1 MTTNS
6 IIKVQNSVIIL
17 AAGLSER
24 MGQPKAFMKWNK
36 HITFLEKLVNEYA
49 SFCSTQIVLV
59 LNNVG
64 YKQVLSSFP
73 AIEKKCKIVLNPN
86 PEKGKMG
93 SLKLGI
99 KSIQPNTACFVQ
111 NVDNP
116 FTTHETLNAMNDLVK
131 PDAYVVPVYIPI
143 RNRFEKIPI
152 GITRS
157 IQLPDPPDLRYWTVR
172 CGTACVCKT
181 DKNEYKGKSGHPVLL
196 GSEILKNISLIEK
209 SDFNLRNYLNDY
221 KRIEV
226 ISNDDKT
233 IVNINTLN
241 DYQKYFKNEY

>member
-1 MTTNS
+1 MTTQS
-6 IIKVQNSVIIL
+6 IVKVHNPVIVL

-24 MGQPKAFMKWNK
+24 MGHPKAFMMWNN
-36 HITFLEKLVNEYA
+36 HITFLEKLVNEYT

-59 LNNVG
+59 LNENG
-64 YKQVLSSFP
+64 YEQVLSSFST
-73 AIEKKCKIVLNPN
+73 IEKKCKIILNPN

-99 KSIQPNTACFVQ
+99 KYIPPNAACFVQ

-116 FTTHETLNAMNDLVK
+116 FTTRKTLKAMNDLVK
-131 PDAYVVPVYIPI
+131 PDAYVVPVY
-143 RNRFEKIPI
+143 N
-152 GITRS
+152 G
-157 IQLPDPPDLRYWTVR
+157 
-172 CGTACVCKT
+172 
-181 DKNEYKGKSGHPVLL
+181 KGGHPVLL
-196 GSEILKNISLIEK
+196 GSEILKNISLIEE

-221 KRIEV
+221 ERIEV

>member
-1 MTTNS
+1 MTTHS
-6 IIKVQNSVIIL
+6 IIKVQNPVIIL

-36 HITFLEKLVNEYA
+36 HITFLEKIVNEYA

-64 YKQVLSSFP
+64 YKQVLSSFS
-73 AIEKKCKIVLNPN
+73 AIEKKSKIVLNPN

-131 PDAYVVPVYIPI
+131 PDAYVVPVY
-143 RNRFEKIPI
+143 
-152 GITRS
+152 
-157 IQLPDPPDLRYWTVR
+157 
-172 CGTACVCKT
+172 
-181 DKNEYKGKSGHPVLL
+181 KGKGGHPVLL
-196 GSEILKNISLIEK
+196 GSEILKNISLIEE

-221 KRIEV
+221 ERIEV